1 MTSFE
6 LLYICAEPLMS
17 PLYFLVRRR
26 LQAIIRECGGQASI
40 LDVGGRKS
48 HYTAGVPAAV
58 YITDLPRK
66 TAVQQKLHLGVNSRI
81 VGQIRQRRSNV
92 RGFVYDDMTHSA
104 LRERAFG
111 CVVAVEVLEHVEDDV
126 GFIRE
131 VHRVL
136 RDGGVFLMTT
146 PNGDA
151 VQNTNPDHKRHYTRA
166 QLQSL
171 LASHFEAVRV
181 EYALAGGQFRRWGLQ
196 SWSVQH
202 PVQTMRSAVG
212 NLVTLIQSSAKHIRE
227 RPNGTR
233 HLLAEAR
240 K

>member
-1 MTSFE
+1 MTPFE
-6 LLYICAEPLMS
+6 LLYICVEPLIS

-26 LQAIIRECGGQASI
+26 LQAIIRGCGWQVCI
-40 LDVGGRKS
+40 LDIGGRKS
-48 HYTAGVPAAV
+48 HYTAGLPAAV

-66 TAVQQKLHLGVNSRI
+66 SALQQKLHLGVDSQI
-81 VGQIRQRRSNV
+81 VGQIRRRRSNV
-92 RGFVYDDMTHSA
+92 RGIVYDDMTHSA
-104 LRERAFG
+104 LKEGAFG

-131 VHRVL
+131 VRRVL

-151 VQNTNPDHKRHYTRA
+151 VKNTNPDHKRHYTRA

-171 LASHFEAVRV
+171 LGSHFEAVRV
-181 EYALAGGQFRRWGLQ
+181 EYAVAGGQFRSWGLQ
-196 SWSVQH
+196 SWCVQH

-212 NLVTLIQSSAKHIRE
+212 NLITLMQSSTEHIRE
-227 RPNGTR
+227 WPDGTR